1 MTVSV
6 AVLGAAGPVGRRLAE
21 LVARHDRFELRA
33 VTTDDPADA
42 GEEYESVVDDGVPHG
57 GPTPEESGTRR
68 DPTDGVPGRRSEP
81 LPPWVADVPV
91 VEPTAAGVPD
101 VDLLCSALPSELAET
116 LEPTLADRGH
126 VICSTATN
134 ALLAGDVPLVVPE
147 VNPEHLAL
155 VARQR
160 AERGWNG
167 ALVKTPGAATVATAL
182 PLAALD
188 EFAPQSVHV
197 TTIQSGTDADGVVAA
212 PTTLDNVVPTVD
224 GQPSRLVT
232 ALGKVTG
239 DLHGDTRSDG
249 PLPRVDHT
257 SLDVTAS
264 CHRAPVSAACL
275 ASLRLQTGEHPTP
288 VTVEETLRTAAA
300 ASLPSAPTP
309 PVRVRV
315 RRDRP
320 QPRLDRDAAGGQAVV
335 VGPVERVDGA
345 LQFDALANEVVRGA
359 AGGVLLNA
367 ELALAS
373 EFVPLDDAGGR

>member
-6 AVLGAAGPVGRRLAE
+6 AVLGATGPVGRRLAA

-42 GEEYESVVDDGVPHG
+42 GEEYETVVDGAVAHGV
-57 GPTPEESGTRR
+57 PTPEGSGTRR
-68 DPTDGVPGRRSEP
+68 DPTDGVAGSRAEP
-81 LPPWVADVPV
+81 LAPSTADVPV
-91 VEPTAAGVPD
+91 VAPTAAGVPD

-126 VICSTATN
+126 VVCSTSTN

-155 VARQR
+155 VATQR
-160 AERGWNG
+160 AERGWDG
-167 ALVKTPGAATVATAL
+167 TLIKTPGAATVATAL

-188 EFAPQSVHV
+188 EFAPEAVHV
-197 TTIQSGTDADGVVAA
+197 TTIQSGTDPDGTAAA
-212 PTTLDNVVPTVD
+212 PTTLDNVVPTVA

-232 ALGKVTG
+232 ALGKLFG
-239 DLHGDTRSDG
+239 DLHGDTRPDE
-249 PLPRVDHT
+249 PLPSITHAT
-257 SLDVTAS
+257 LDVTAS
-264 CHRAPVSAACL
+264 CHRAPIRRACL
-275 ASLRLQTGEHPTP
+275 ASLRLRTGERPTP
-288 VTVEETLRTAAA
+288 VTVEETLRTAGA

-315 RRDRP
+315 RDDRP

-335 VGPVERVDGA
+335 VGPVDRAGGA

-359 AGGVLLNA
+359 AGGALLNA

-373 EFVPLDDAGGR
+373 EFVPVSAAGDR